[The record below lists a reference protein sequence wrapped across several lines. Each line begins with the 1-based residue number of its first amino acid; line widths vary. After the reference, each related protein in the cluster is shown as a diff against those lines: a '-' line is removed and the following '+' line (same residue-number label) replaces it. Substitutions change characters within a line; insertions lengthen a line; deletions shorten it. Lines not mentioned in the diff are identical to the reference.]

1 MSDSGFQDE
10 GAYAATFLV
19 EIDGEEIG
27 RFTEA
32 QGLSV
37 EIAVETVE
45 EGGQNGFVHKLPGRM
60 TWPNIVLKRGL
71 TETDNLIA
79 WLNKSSGE
87 GFNAENSK
95 LTRSTGAITLMS
107 STGTRLRAWDIEGAF
122 PVKWSGPSFAASADG
137 IAEEELEIAHHGFV
151 AKKPS

>member
-1 MSDSGFQDE
+1 MSDSGFYDE
-10 GAYAATFLV
+10 GSYAATFLV

-27 RFTEA
+27 RFSEA

-37 EIAVETVE
+37 EIAVETFE

-79 WLNKSSGE
+79 WLNKCSGE
-87 GFNAENSK
+87 GFAAENNK

-107 STGTRLRAWDIEGAF
+107 SSGSRLRAWDIDGAF
-122 PVKWSGPSFAASADG
+122 PVKWSGPSFAASADAV
-137 IAEEELEIAHHGFV
+137 AEEELEIAHHGFV